1 MKTVKEIAAMFGVS
15 QVAVRKWLKDGLP
28 YQKQKIIG
36 IKTRIIIDPQF
47 VIEYQ
52 KNKEKM

>member
-1 MKTVKEIAAMFGVS
+1 MKTVKEIAVMFGVS

-36 IKTRIIIDPQF
+36 IKTRIIIDPEF
-47 VIEYQ
+47 VVEYQ